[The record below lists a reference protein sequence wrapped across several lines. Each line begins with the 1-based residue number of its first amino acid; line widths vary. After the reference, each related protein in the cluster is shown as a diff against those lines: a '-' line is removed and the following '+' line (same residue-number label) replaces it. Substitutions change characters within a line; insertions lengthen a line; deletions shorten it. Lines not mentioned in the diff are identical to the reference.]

1 MSRLPNLAVH
11 TGVNHG
17 VLAERIFGVANF
29 LPVLPSADT
38 RVYLKKNFRFKV
50 SSFDSSVVERL
61 ASMRGNP
68 RSIPAHSKNI
78 FCSESSLI
86 SLGNSQLQVIIFS
99 QAVSLEYVPK
109 NGRLALL
116 RIIGEEVFLPI
127 SCGMYFEAK
136 LALERE

>member
-1 MSRLPNLAVH
+1 MAGFVTNLIR
-11 TGVNHG
+11 TGACLFRNHNSHHG

-78 FCSESSLI
+78 FCSESS
-86 SLGNSQLQVIIFS
+86 
-99 QAVSLEYVPK
+99 
-109 NGRLALL
+109 
-116 RIIGEEVFLPI
+116 
-127 SCGMYFEAK
+127 
-136 LALERE
+136 